1 MLEIPPSKSVY
12 VAAGIITTQIE
23 ENEVFTF
30 TNVST
35 HTSNRV
41 LIGAAVHLGDAGSLV
56 HAKGNLMKFVMSD
69 EPRETVRMTDC
80 RL

>member
-30 TNVST
+30 TNVSA

-56 HAKGNLMKFVMSD
+56 HALREFNVICD